1 MRQMIRPLLLM
12 VLVLEISSCEALI
25 YQTDV
30 KLRTTPGDR
39 EIYFETVF
47 LETPDGEMLAGW
59 WVPAAPERA
68 VVLYCHGN
76 SGNIS
81 HSVDI
86 LDAFRK
92 MGLSTFIFDYRGFGE
107 STGKPSEKG
116 LILDAETAWNFLI
129 VQKSITPGKIILF
142 GSSLG
147 GAMASR
153 LARLYCPAMLILE
166 SSFTSLDDVIKDSAP
181 HWLPSEYL
189 VSGMYVTKEYLKD
202 VKCPVLIIHSKDD
215 KLISVKHGMAL
226 YEAAR
231 GQKEFMVIRGP
242 HGAGFTDDIAVHASR
257 FDAFI
262 SKYLN

>member
-1 MRQMIRPLLLM
+1 MRPLLLT
-12 VLVLEISSCEALI
+12 VLVLIISSCEALI
-25 YQTDV
+25 YQTDG
-30 KLRTTPGDR
+30 KLRCTPLDR

-47 LETPDGEMLAGW
+47 LDTPDGEMIAGW
-59 WVPAAPERA
+59 WVPAEQERA

-81 HSVDI
+81 HSVEI
-86 LDAFRK
+86 VDAFRK

-116 LILDAETAWNFLI
+116 FILDTEAAWNFL
-129 VQKSITPGKIILF
+129 VEKKSVPPGKIILF
-142 GSSLG
+142 GSSMG

-153 LARLYCPAMLILE
+153 LARLHCPAVLILE
-166 SSFTSLDDVIKDSAP
+166 SSFTSLNDVVKDSAP
-181 HWLPSEYL
+181 AWLPSEYFI
-189 VSGMYVTKEYLKD
+189 SGMYRTREYLKD

-226 YEAAR
+226 YEAAQ
-231 GQKEFMVIRGP
+231 GQKEFIVIRGP
-242 HGAGFTDDIAVHASR
+242 HGAGFTEHIAFYAPK
-257 FDAFI
+257 FDEFI